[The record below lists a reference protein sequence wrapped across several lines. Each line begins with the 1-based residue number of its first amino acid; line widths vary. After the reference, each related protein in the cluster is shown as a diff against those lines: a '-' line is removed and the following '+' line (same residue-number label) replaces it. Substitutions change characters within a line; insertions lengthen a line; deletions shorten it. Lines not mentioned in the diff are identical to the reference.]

1 MRSALLM
8 ACIVS
13 CAVRPACAQIGI
25 SADGAAPNTSAMLDI
40 DVSSLATKKGLL
52 VPRMTAAERAAI
64 TAPATGAMVYETTT
78 DVFFHYNGSVW
89 VPLFGTTLGWRL
101 PSNAGITG
109 GTHFIGTT
117 DAVPLEFR
125 RAGRRHGWVSSAS
138 DNTSWGDLALDVN
151 TGPANSAIGTL
162 ALWHN
167 TTGSYNTACGR
178 RALGNNTTGS
188 NNTAVGSSALTLT
201 TNSNANTVVG
211 SGAMSSRPGATAC
224 TAIGEAVMSGSGV
237 PAATNCTAMGKDAMM
252 WTSGSD
258 NTACGEQALFY
269 NTTGA
274 ENTAV
279 GQLALRE
286 NHGNRNTALHGLRT
300 AANMDDATCFGP
312 AFPAGGDGTC
322 AISFAALNA
331 LTNGQYNIAF
341 GSYAAQAVTTGDYN
355 VAIGWLSGANQ
366 TTGSLGTAVG
376 DGATFSG
383 NGNSQASIGYNAVC
397 PAANTIR
404 IGNSANNS
412 NLTGGFGAWQN
423 ISDGRFKRAVRE
435 DVPGL
440 AFINGLRPV
449 TYRFDVAV
457 YDDFTGLAKR
467 MRDSADV
474 EEYVAYQKA
483 SAHVSA
489 ARQTGF
495 LAQEVDS
502 LAQAIGYEFS
512 GLHRPTSPT
521 DHYTIGYEQ
530 FVVPL
535 VKAVQEQQVQLTEV
549 RAEMEAMRQR
559 LDRLASKI
567 GRPVQ
572 ADPR

>member
-1 MRSALLM
+1 MRSALLL

-13 CAVRPACAQIGI
+13 CAMRPASAQIGI
-25 SADGAAPNTSAMLDI
+25 SANGAAPNTSAMLDI

-64 TAPATGAMVYETTT
+64 TAPATGAMAYETTT
-78 DVFFHYNGSVW
+78 DVFFHYNGTVW

-101 PSNAGITG
+101 PSNTGITG

-125 RAGRRHGWVSSAS
+125 RVNRRHGWVSSAS
-138 DNTSWGDLALDVN
+138 DNTSWGDLALGVN
-151 TGPANSAIGTL
+151 TGTANSAIGTL
-162 ALWHN
+162 TLWHN

-178 RALGNNTTGS
+178 RALGDNVSGDF
-188 NNTAVGSSALTLT
+188 NTAVGSSALTLT
-201 TNSNANTVVG
+201 TTSNANTVVG
-211 SGAMSSRPGATAC
+211 SSAMSSRPGATAC
-224 TAIGEAVMSGSGV
+224 TAIGESVMSGAGV

-252 WTSGSD
+252 WTSGGD

-286 NHGNRNTALHGLRT
+286 NIGDRNTAFCGFKT
-300 AANMDDATCFGP
+300 ATNMDNATCFGTV
-312 AFPAGGDGTC
+312 FPDGGDGTC
-322 AISFAALNA
+322 AISLSSLQS

-341 GSYAAQAVTTGDYN
+341 GSFSAQHVTTGDYN
-355 VAIGWLSGANQ
+355 VGIGWLSGSNQ
-366 TTGSLGTAVG
+366 TTASLGTSAG

-404 IGNSANNS
+404 IGNAANNN

-423 ISDGRFKRAVRE
+423 ISDGRLKRAVRE

-449 TYRFDVAV
+449 TYRFDVTV

-474 EEYVAYQKA
+474 EEYTAYQEA
-483 SAHVSA
+483 SAHASA
-489 ARQTGF
+489 VRQTGF

-512 GLHRPTSPT
+512 GLHRPTGPT

-535 VKAVQEQQVQLTEV
+535 VKAVQEQQGQLTET
-549 RAEMEAMRQR
+549 RAEMEAIRQR
-559 LDRLASKI
+559 LDRLASRT
-567 GRPVQ
+567 GR
-572 ADPR
+572 